1 MPGTITI
8 YRVTNPGDTI
18 GTIAASEKLQLDVD
32 VDPTQPT
39 AKCHDWNVDGNRDV
53 AQNAVAD
60 QDLAEHQ
67 DTGLGDEV
75 YTFLISISKRANGS
89 SGGTNA
95 EASKLESWYQGGS
108 ENANFPAGRFG
119 VQINDFSIKSLIPT
133 STKGLYFKSRKWYV
147 DPELAGPIFCYMTFV
162 ENRDS

>member
-1 MPGTITI
+1 LPGSITI

-18 GTIAASEKLQLDVD
+18 GTIADSEKLQLDID
-32 VDPTQPT
+32 SDETSPTG
-39 AKCHDWNVDGNRDV
+39 KCHDYSIDGSRDV

-75 YTFLISISKRANGS
+75 YSFLISIPKRSNGS
-89 SGGTNA
+89 SGGINA
-95 EASKLESWYQGGS
+95 EAQKLENWYQQGS

-119 VQINDFSIKSLIPT
+119 VRINDFAIKNLIPT
-133 STKGLYFKSRKWYV
+133 STKGLYFKSRKWYPE
-147 DPELAGPIFCYMTFV
+147 PELAGPIFCYMTFI